1 MWYLWKKREKNK
13 TTATNNRIEQK
24 EIQCEKITTN
34 KSTFTH
40 KRMEKERQKKT
51 KLQANDNVAMSKQLI
66 G

>member
-1 MWYLWKKREKNK
+1 MEKKREKK